1 MLMAESTKRSSSK
14 PAKKNK
20 PEKPYDG
27 FPLTAHAN
35 GHWCKKR
42 KGTQYY
48 FGPWDDW
55 EGAIEEYNAH
65 WPHILKYGKRP
76 DLGDTSEVSESDK
89 PKATVGEMC
98 DAFLDSKRTRLDCD
112 ELKLRTFR
120 EYQETTV
127 RIIEFFGRDR
137 TLESLCPADF
147 DKFRSKLSKGPRGKR
162 SPVSLGKYVHL
173 CRMVF
178 KFAEDEDNAMVE
190 RRIRFGS
197 NFRQTPKRV
206 LRLDRQSRD
215 KKLFEAEEVR
225 NLLDAASP
233 ALRSMILLGVNAG
246 FGNTD
251 LARLPQSAID
261 LETGWADYPRPKTAV
276 ERRVPLWP
284 ETVKAL
290 RDAIDERP
298 KAKHVADDG
307 LCFLT
312 RTGMP
317 WVRHTDSGAWLDSI
331 GGEFKKLMRSLDIN
345 GRRGFYALRH
355 TFETIAGETMDQ
367 VGVNSVMGHADQTM
381 GAVYREHI
389 SDERLLAVVE
399 TVRTWLWPDGDIA
412 QP

>member
-1 MLMAESTKRSSSK
+1 
-14 PAKKNK
+14 
-20 PEKPYDG
+20 
-27 FPLTAHAN
+27 
-35 GHWCKKR
+35 
-42 KGTQYY
+42 
-48 FGPWDDW
+48 
-55 EGAIEEYNAH
+55 
-65 WPHILKYGKRP
+65 
-76 DLGDTSEVSESDK
+76 
-89 PKATVGEMC
+89 
-98 DAFLDSKRTRLDCD
+98 
-112 ELKLRTFR
+112 
-120 EYQETTV
+120 
-127 RIIEFFGRDR
+127 
-137 TLESLCPADF
+137 
-147 DKFRSKLSKGPRGKR
+147 
-162 SPVSLGKYVHL
+162 
-173 CRMVF
+173 
-178 KFAEDEDNAMVE
+178 MVE

-355 TFETIAGETMDQ
+355 TFETIAGETTDQ

-399 TVRTWLWPDGDIA
+399 TVRTWLSSG
-412 QP
+412 